1 MGVLVNGKW
10 DKNPLPKTNKKG
22 EFIRPDSGFRNSIN
36 SKDKIYQA
44 EKNRYHLYISYACP
58 WASRALIMLKLK
70 KLDKIISFSSVN
82 TLLLDNGWEFN
93 KDKKNLYSD
102 PVLNKKFL
110 RDLYILSDKSFSGKV
125 TVPVLWDK
133 KTKTIVNNESSEI
146 MRILNSEF
154 NNFTKVKTDFYPIKH
169 KVAIDKINDFVYEN
183 INNGVYKVGFA
194 TSQAAYDKACENLF
208 KALDKIEKILAKKR
222 YLIGDILTE
231 ADFRLFTTLVRF
243 DAVYVTHFKC
253 NKKLL
258 KDFHN
263 ISNYLCELY
272 QIPGIAKTVNMH
284 DIKEHYYCSHKHLNP
299 SGIIPQGFEFNFKA
313 KHDRLRL

>member
-44 EKNRYHLYISYACP
+44 QKNRYHLYISYACP
-58 WASRALIMLKLK
+58 WAHRTLISLKIK

-102 PVLNKKFL
+102 PILNKKFL
-110 RDLYILSDKSFSGKV
+110 RDLYILSDKNFSGKV

-194 TSQAAYDKACENLF
+194 TSQDAYDKACENLF
-208 KALDKIEKILAKKR
+208 KALDKIEKILEDDDENKKSEKYIMNALYMEQSDGAKKLMQR
-222 YLIGDILTE
+222 
-231 ADFRLFTTLVRF
+231 
-243 DAVYVTHFKC
+243 
-253 NKKLL
+253 
-258 KDFHN
+258 
-263 ISNYLCELY
+263 
-272 QIPGIAKTVNMH
+272 
-284 DIKEHYYCSHKHLNP
+284 
-299 SGIIPQGFEFNFKA
+299 
-313 KHDRLRL
+313 